1 VDLENTNKVTELM
14 ALMDKKKSEVIES
27 VADQVKDLFARE
39 YNAFKASALTN
50 EVNPMCGEVVICV
63 VVDMN
68 EDTMVLNLHSPVRQ
82 LKRESVSQINL
93 KDVTRKG

>member
-1 VDLENTNKVTELM
+1 MDLENTNKVTELM

>member
-1 VDLENTNKVTELM
+1 M

-93 KDVTRKG
+93 KDVTRRIDTKQ